1 MSHGARTFTAEEILQ
16 FLDENYDIPGDGEH
30 SELDSDDENLLV
42 EEVAISDDEGSENE
56 ENPDDI
62 RSFDVIEE
70 SSIDSEVDET
80 ADPAVRRGRLLQ
92 FDFSSVS
99 WVEDSDMPTQGKFHQ
114 EISTVLPKDATA
126 KTFFQLFF
134 MRVILMNILRETTK
148 YAHQQLQA
156 QGKDT
161 NVWQP
166 VTEEEFMA
174 WLGFLLAMGFHRL
187 PSIRDYW
194 STDWVLGTQE
204 LVKVMPQRRFEEIL
218 RYFHVNDNTNM
229 PQRGSPEF
237 DKLYKISPFINEIK
251 TNFLMQYHPNEH
263 QAIDEAMI
271 KFKGCSSLIQYMPKK
286 STKRGIKMW
295 CRADSGNGYL
305 CDFDIYVGR
314 TSDGIEHDLAF
325 SVVTKLCQTL
335 YGKWHKVFLD
345 NFFTT
350 LKLVEHLFENKVLS
364 CGTFRSGRKGFPK
377 ELFDKKE
384 IKKLQRGEVMWRR
397 KGPIV
402 ALTWLD
408 NKPVHVL
415 STFSKPPEEGGKQP
429 VK

>member
-1 MSHGARTFTAEEILQ
+1 
-16 FLDENYDIPGDGEH
+16 
-30 SELDSDDENLLV
+30 
-42 EEVAISDDEGSENE
+42 
-56 ENPDDI
+56 
-62 RSFDVIEE
+62 
-70 SSIDSEVDET
+70 
-80 ADPAVRRGRLLQ
+80 
-92 FDFSSVS
+92 
-99 WVEDSDMPTQGKFHQ
+99 
-114 EISTVLPKDATA
+114 
-126 KTFFQLFF
+126 
-134 MRVILMNILRETTK
+134 MNILRETTK

-194 STDWVLGTQE
+194 STDWVLGTPE
-204 LVKVMPQRRFEEIL
+204 LVKVMPRQRFEEIL

-263 QAIDEAMI
+263 QAIIDEAMI

-384 IKKLQRGEVMWRR
+384 IKKLQRGEVMCRR